1 MRALGYMHYKLSFSF
16 RYLCAFTCILIC
28 FAATQ
33 GQSTKQRA
41 AALQKAKTLFVSD
54 IETGMPHQK
63 LEKWFRGQV
72 WNKPRIKWK
81 AVNCEASHDLPAA
94 ICVELSAN
102 SFDMFV
108 GITLERSKY
117 QNGIR
122 ESKFVLRRIT
132 ISREDQGLFEVGKL
146 SELSAKLDAVLAM

>member
-1 MRALGYMHYKLSFSF
+1 MTRNTIKRLAFVLAVVAVLFSGVAQAQTLVGS
-16 RYLCAFTCILIC
+16 RKNKPDPIAQAKKYLA
-28 FAATQ
+28 
-33 GQSTKQRA
+33 
-41 AALQKAKTLFVSD
+41 SD
-54 IETGMPHQK
+54 LDADMPHEK
-63 LEKWFRGQV
+63 LETWFRKQV
-72 WNKPRIKWK
+72 WDKPHIKWK
-81 AVNCEASHDLPAA
+81 TVDCEGTDDQPAA

-122 ESKFVLRRIT
+122 ESKFILRRIV

-146 SELSAKLDAVLAM
+146 SELSSKLGAVLAM